1 VLMAWRASSA
11 RPCLTGRVAIV
22 TGARV
27 KIGYRIALKLLR
39 CGAAV
44 VATTRFPVRPDRAK
58 KPSNHHR
65 NPQIITG

>member
-1 VLMAWRASSA
+1 MFLALSA
-11 RPCLTGRVAIV
+11 RPYPTGRVAVV

-44 VATTRFPVRPDRAK
+44 VATTRFPVAPARK
-58 KPSNHHR
+58 SSKHHR
-65 NPQIITG
+65 VA